1 MSKLVYCIR
10 HGLAEHNINYFKYG
24 SKTFYDPKFT
34 DTCLVQEGIEQATN
48 LRDKWLISSNKE
60 SSNKESSNKESFN
73 PSNIELVIISP
84 LMRTLQTADI
94 LFKGLNIPMIALECV
109 REYPCGLHTCNKR
122 SSKDEYK
129 KLFPSVDF
137 SDLQTNYDEAWF
149 PLREETID
157 ELNIRIET
165 FKKFIQSR
173 SETNIAFVNHNSFIG
188 QMKDQEIKYMDNGL
202 EELQHCHPYLIK
214 L

>member
-1 MSKLVYCIR
+1 MSKLLYCIR
-10 HGLAEHNINYFKYG
+10 HGLAEHNINYLKYG

-34 DTCLVQEGIEQATN
+34 DTKLVQKGIEQATK
-48 LRDKWLISSNKE
+48 LRSDLSKIDSK
-60 SSNKESSNKESFN
+60 
-73 PSNIELVIISP
+73 IELVIVSP

-94 LFKGLNIPMIALECV
+94 LFKGLHIPMIALECV

-122 SSKDEYK
+122 STKDEYQT
-129 KLFPSVDF
+129 LFPTVDF
-137 SDLQTNYDEAWF
+137 TNLKTNYDEVWF

-157 ELNIRIET
+157 ELNIRIEI
-165 FKKFIQSR
+165 FKEFILSR
-173 SETNIAFVNHNSFIG
+173 PETNIAFVNHNSFIG
-188 QMKDQEIKYMDNGL
+188 QMKDQEIKYMDDGL